1 MEITINGNVTI
12 NNGIADAKTTEAV
25 QDIQNDLNEQGT
37 QTTPVVN
44 HDEDKLI
51 DNETTFFGLLDILRR
66 CPEAM
71 AAEKSE
77 REAKI
82 QEAKQKKMKESLG
95 DLYEDFV
102 GDNGAHKDGFK
113 KEKRRPGA
121 VQLWNNYHRIAALN
135 IGEDGRLDVYTN
147 GYAVYDNGDRRTVV
161 WVPDCGSATYYFTPL
176 RSNEMDYLTQKES
189 LGEDVFGPLPWYHAL
204 MVAGEDSIERNLEH
218 PKSIGTTSSAEK
230 PEEWEIKEN
239 HRWSCGAHFDSPE
252 EAYLK
257 KEAAEER
264 RKALTEK
271 QREAYVLYY
280 EEGYTQ
286 EEVAKEL
293 GIDRSAV
300 SLRLTSARKT
310 FAADTE
316 KFFSE

>member
-12 NNGIADAKTTEAV
+12 NNGIADARTEEA
-25 QDIQNDLNEQGT
+25 QSNQNSLNEQTT
-37 QTTPVVN
+37 QTIPFVN

-51 DNETTFFGLLDILRR
+51 DNETTFFGLLDILRG
-66 CPEAM
+66 CPEAVD
-71 AAEKSE
+71 AEKSE
-77 REAKI
+77 LEAKN
-82 QEAKQKKMKESLG
+82 QEAKQKKLKESLG
-95 DLYEDFV
+95 DRYEDFV
-102 GDNGAHKDGFK
+102 GENGAGRDEFK

-161 WVPDCGSATYYFTPL
+161 WVPECGSTTYYFTPL
-176 RSNEMDYLTQKES
+176 RSNEMEYLTQKES
-189 LGEDVFGPLPWYHAL
+189 LDEDVFGQLPWYHAL

-218 PKSIGTTSSAEK
+218 PKSVGTTSIADK
-230 PEEWEIKEN
+230 PEEWEAREDY
-239 HRWSCGAHFDSPE
+239 RWNCGAHFDSPE

-264 RKALTEK
+264 RRALTEK
-271 QREAYVLYY
+271 QKKAYIMYY
-280 EEGYTQ
+280 EEGMTM
-286 EEVAKEL
+286 EKIAAIEGVDWTTIKERL
-293 GIDRSAV
+293 RAARNIFKKDR
-300 SLRLTSARKT
+300 
-310 FAADTE
+310 E